1 MNTNYHIDV
10 TPEEELLFS
19 DQPTPTANAKQS
31 YPFSIGVI
39 SVVVGLHALVLLA
52 LLASTTKATAT
63 PYVQDASNPI
73 HQQEHPQPPQ
83 PTQVPT
89 PSPTPTP
96 QEATSP
102 TQDPKNITPNQK
114 EEWPLNNKQTQI
126 VARPKTT
133 NPPKKLESSTKQTT
147 PKPTILKEYKV
158 KTGDT
163 IYSIT
168 KKFKL
173 KTERLMK
180 LNNIQ
185 DASKIKAGQILKF
198 I

>member
-1 MNTNYHIDV
+1 MNTKYHIDV

-19 DQPTPTANAKQS
+19 DQPTPTENAKQS
-31 YPFSIGVI
+31 NPFSMGVI
-39 SVVVGLHALVLLA
+39 SVVVGLHALVLMTMI
-52 LLASTTKATAT
+52 ASATKATAT
-63 PYVQDASNPI
+63 PYVQDAPKPTQ
-73 HQQEHPQPPQ
+73 QQEHTQ

-96 QEATSP
+96 QQVTSP
-102 TQDPKNITPNQK
+102 TQDPKTITPNQK

-126 VARPKTT
+126 VARPNPT
-133 NPPKKLESSTKQTT
+133 NPPKKIENSTKQTT

-158 KTGDT
+158 KNGDT
-163 IYSIT
+163 IYSIA